1 MGVSGGSVDFSIGT
15 KINSEIGV
23 RRRWCTTHDGS
34 GAESMGDI
42 VSRGKSIEPE
52 YLISKIVVDHD
63 FWDFGIREGGGG
75 ASGSFFDG
83 TDGSFNV
90 TNMFATGSDFQRDGM
105 KFGTE
110 AIKLVI
116 TVNRSDTKTSSLEKG
131 NKLLEGIKCF
141 GFTSTLAVVEGM
153 ETDGAGT
160 HKEVWETHNPEE
172 I

>member
-1 MGVSGGSVDFSIGT
+1 MGY
-15 KINSEIGV
+15 
-23 RRRWCTTHDGS
+23 
-34 GAESMGDI
+34 I

-52 YLISKIVVDHD
+52 DFISKVVVDHD
-63 FWDFGIREGGGG
+63 FWDLGIREGGGG

-90 TNMFATGSDFQRDGM
+90 TNMFVTGSDLQMDGM
-105 KFGTE
+105 KFGAD
-110 AIKLVI
+110 AIKLII
-116 TVNRSDTKTSSLEKG
+116 TVNGSDAKTSSLEKG

-141 GFTSTLAVVEGM
+141 GFTSTLTVVDGM